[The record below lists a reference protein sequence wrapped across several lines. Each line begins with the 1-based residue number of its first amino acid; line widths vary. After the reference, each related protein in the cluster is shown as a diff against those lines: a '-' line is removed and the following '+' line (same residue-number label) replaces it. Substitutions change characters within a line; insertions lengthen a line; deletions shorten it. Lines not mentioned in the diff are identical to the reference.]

1 MDNINLFD
9 DLDFDEPVKEVPKK
23 EPVVKTKPESKA
35 ETKPAEMPTK
45 EEITDA
51 VKDVIEEIKP
61 AMISSLDELFNSE
74 PEKEEESDLDN
85 EDYLKKTTTEKLSST
100 SEVEIDGIKIVIK
113 EEGGLYALYKA
124 APESDGDEEET
135 EDERIV
141 KEPLTFEEAVKQGV
155 DYILKV
161 TQKDKKKSTSKKK
174 SKAPTV
180 AKKEEEPPYE
190 GPRHVKVWGRE
201 LWTELDPKV
210 TETQIV
216 EKIARD
222 FGLPEFREGKVMFDL
237 DKVSGVLSVGLSFN
251 KKG

>member
-9 DLDFDEPVKEVPKK
+9 DLDFDEPIQEAPKK
-23 EPVVKTKPESKA
+23 PAVEKKPEPKVA
-35 ETKPAEMPTK
+35 PTK
-45 EEITDA
+45 EEITEA
-51 VKDVIEEIKP
+51 VKEVVQEIKP
-61 AMISSLDELFNSE
+61 AMISSLNELFNT
-74 PEKEEESDLDN
+74 EEVEEDTEETLDS
-85 EDYLKKTTTEKLSST
+85 EDYLKSTTMEKLT
-100 SEVEIDGIKIVIK
+100 KNMEVEIDGNKIVI
-113 EEGGLYALYKA
+113 EESEDGLYSILLTEKGASEQISILEDLLSLEDAVIKA
-124 APESDGDEEET
+124 TDH
-135 EDERIV
+135 
-141 KEPLTFEEAVKQGV
+141 
-155 DYILKV
+155 ILSM
-161 TQKDKKKSTSKKK
+161 TAKKKPASKSKK

-190 GPRHVKVWGRE
+190 GPRHIKVWGRE